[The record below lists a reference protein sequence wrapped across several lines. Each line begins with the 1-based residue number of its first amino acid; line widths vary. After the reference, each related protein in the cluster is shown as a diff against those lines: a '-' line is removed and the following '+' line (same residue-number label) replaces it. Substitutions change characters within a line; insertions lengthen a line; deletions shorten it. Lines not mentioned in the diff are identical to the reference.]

1 MAALFRRSSRQICHC
16 QRSFSTSTPLAVSL
30 QWDKNDAEALK
41 EVLPP
46 YPYGESRWY
55 KQSNRGLY
63 GDQRMQTGNNVS
75 DKYEVKTRRQ
85 WHPNIFTRKLFSRA
99 LNRNVQVR
107 VSARVLRTID
117 KLGGLDEYL
126 LGEKE
131 ARIKELGV
139 SGWWLRWAIMQT
151 PSIKKRFA
159 EERVRL
165 GLPAQRED
173 LEAVTEAI
181 ENSTPDEEA
190 EFLEETESVI
200 MDDAFQVDQDVA
212 TPIIKFRVGPGQHVM
227 LTADGWRRT
236 RPDPSYFIT
245 KRKERIA
252 SSAFPEYVE
261 KRMEV
266 FEKELEKRQQRAKVT
281 GQGVITDEEVKML
294 IKSTRRQLRA
304 ELKEKVDTMYDEKIA
319 AKERGK
325 AERKLEKEQKKA
337 SSGLPELLEV

>member
-1 MAALFRRSSRQICHC
+1 
-16 QRSFSTSTPLAVSL
+16 
-30 QWDKNDAEALK
+30 
-41 EVLPP
+41 
-46 YPYGESRWY
+46 
-55 KQSNRGLY
+55 
-63 GDQRMQTGNNVS
+63 MQTGNNVS